1 MTTITRRLADALAL
15 AIEAHDGQSR
25 KGTCIPYITHPLAVA
40 SLVLDYGGS
49 EDQAIAA
56 MLHDAIEDGKDKP
69 GCGPYAARILAAF
82 GPAVLAM
89 VEGCTDG
96 TAKDKSA
103 AADTRANWQTRKD
116 GYLAA
121 LAQHP
126 AGDPT
131 LLVSC
136 CDKLHNARAILAD
149 LRALGPVVFDRFK
162 GGRKGTLWYYSAL
175 AESFTAKGIAPA
187 AALAEVT
194 AAMAQEAQA

>member
-56 MLHDAIEDGKDKP
+56 LLHDAIEDGKDKP
-69 GCGPYAARILAAF
+69 GCEPYAARILEAF

-103 AADTRANWQTRKD
+103 AADTLADWQIRKD

-126 AGDPT
+126 ASDPT

-162 GGRKGTLWYYSAL
+162 GAREGTLWYYSAL

-187 AALAEVT
+187 AAFAEVT
-194 AAMAQEAQA
+194 AAMVQQAQA

>member
-1 MTTITRRLADALAL
+1 MTKITRRLAEALAL
-15 AIEAHDGQSR
+15 AIEAHDGQLR
-25 KGTCIPYITHPLAVA
+25 KGTRIPYIAHPLAVA
-40 SLVLDYGGS
+40 SLVLDHGGS

-56 MLHDAIEDGKDKP
+56 LLHDAIEDGKDKL
-69 GCGPYAARILAAF
+69 GFKPYAARILEAF

-96 TAKDKSA
+96 TAMDKA
-103 AADTRANWQTRKD
+103 TAADVRANWQTRKD

-149 LRALGPVVFDRFK
+149 LRAQGPKVFDRFTA
-162 GGRKGTLWYYSAL
+162 GREGTLWYYSAL
-175 AESFTAKGIAPA
+175 AESFTAKGLAPA

-194 AAMAQEAQA
+194 AAMAQEARA

>member
-1 MTTITRRLADALAL
+1 MTTITRRLADALAV

-25 KGTCIPYITHPLAVA
+25 KGTCIPYIAHPLAVA
-40 SLVLDYGGS
+40 SLVLDNGGT

-56 MLHDAIEDGKDKP
+56 LLHDAIEDGKDEP
-69 GCGPYAARILAAF
+69 GNKPYAARILEAF

-96 TAKDKSA
+96 TAKDKA
-103 AADTRANWQTRKD
+103 AAANVRANWQTRKD
-116 GYLAA
+116 GYFAA

-126 AGDPT
+126 AGDPM

-149 LRALGPVVFDRFK
+149 LRAHGPKVFDRFTA
-162 GGRKGTLWYYSAL
+162 GREGTLWYYRAVAGL
-175 AESFTAKGIAPA
+175 FTAKAAVPA
-187 AALAEVT
+187 AELTQVVEAIERV
-194 AAMAQEAQA
+194 AQA

>member
-40 SLVLDYGGS
+40 SLVLDFGGS

-56 MLHDAIEDGKDKP
+56 LLHDAIEDGKDKP
-69 GCGPYAARILAAF
+69 GCKPYAARILAAF

-103 AADTRANWQTRKD
+103 AADPGADWQTRKD

-149 LRALGPVVFDRFK
+149 LRTQGLKVFDRFTA
-162 GGRKGTLWYYSAL
+162 GREGTVWYYRTL
-175 AESFTAKGIAPA
+175 AGLFTAKAAAPA
-187 AALAEVT
+187 AEF
-194 AAMAQEAQA
+194 AQVVEAIEREAQA